1 MRILFERFV
10 MSRIVTFIFAV
21 FFVFVPL
28 SAQAIDIQEIET
40 DLGLKVLL
48 VEDNTLPIVTMSF
61 AFRGGA
67 TQDEPEKSGALN
79 LMSALLDE
87 GAGPYDADA
96 FQNRLEDLATS
107 ISFNAGRDYLFGSMR
122 TLSPHVGDAFEML
135 RLAIYEPHFDEKPLN
150 RIRDQIL
157 AGIRSEKNNPNAL
170 ASKAMREL
178 IYPVGHAYRRTVRG
192 TEMSV
197 SSLSADD
204 LRAIKTRVMGRDNL
218 VISFVGDISPEDLKT
233 RLDALFGD
241 LPATADLRKMD
252 VVEPVLGETTALDI
266 ERPQTRFTFVGK
278 GVARHDPDYIP
289 AYLVNQILG
298 GSGLTSRLSNEVREK
313 RGLAYGISTGL
324 SNSVLSSLFTGSVA
338 TRTDFADETLKV
350 LKKELKRMADEGPT
364 EEELA
369 LAKSYTIGVYA
380 LNFDGSSSIANT
392 LTGLQIQNL
401 PADYI
406 KTRANKINSVTL
418 EQAKS
423 AAKRLLGDDSYSFVR
438 LGPAPK

>member
-1 MRILFERFV
+1 MRILFERFAI
-10 MSRIVTFIFAV
+10 SRIVTFVFAV
-21 FFVFVPL
+21 LFVFVPL
-28 SAQAIDIQEIET
+28 SAQAIDIKEIET

-48 VEDNTLPIVTMSF
+48 VEDHTLPIITMSF

-67 TQDEPEKSGALN
+67 TQDDPEKSGALN

-150 RIRDQIL
+150 RIRDQLL

-192 TEMSV
+192 TETSV
-197 SSLSADD
+197 SALSADD
-204 LRAIKTRVMGRDNL
+204 LRAIKKRVMGRDNL
-218 VISFVGDISPEDLKT
+218 VISFVGDISPADLKN

-241 LPATADLRKMD
+241 LPTTADLRKMD
-252 VVEPVLGETTALDI
+252 VVEPVLGKTTAVDI
-266 ERPQTRFTFVGK
+266 ERPQTRFSFVGK

-338 TRTDFADETLKV
+338 TRTDFADQTLKV

-364 EEELA
+364 EEELK

-380 LNFDGSSSIANT
+380 LNFDGSSSIADT

-406 KTRANKINSVTL
+406 KTRENRINSVTL
-418 EQAKS
+418 EEAKS
-423 AAKRLLGDDSYSFVR
+423 AAKRLLGEDSYSFVR

>member
-10 MSRIVTFIFAV
+10 MSRIVTFVFAV
-21 FFVFVPL
+21 LFVFVPL
-28 SAQAIDIQEIET
+28 SAQAIDIKEIET

-48 VEDNTLPIVTMSF
+48 VEDHTLPIITMSF

-87 GAGPYDADA
+87 GAGPYDAEA

-135 RLAIYEPHFDEKPLN
+135 RLAIYEPHFNEKPLN
-150 RIRDQIL
+150 RIRDQLL

-192 TEMSV
+192 TETSV
-197 SSLSADD
+197 SSLNADD
-204 LRAIKTRVMGRDNL
+204 LRAIKKRVMGRDNL
-218 VISFVGDISPEDLKT
+218 IISFVGDISPADLKK
-233 RLDALFGD
+233 RLDVLFGD

-252 VVEPVLGETTALDI
+252 VVEPMLGETTAIDI
-266 ERPQTRFTFVGK
+266 ERPQTRFSFVGK

-338 TRTDFADETLKV
+338 TRTDFADETFKV

-380 LNFDGSSSIANT
+380 LNFDGSSDIANT
-392 LTGLQIQNL
+392 LTSLQIQNL

-406 KTRANKINSVTL
+406 KTRAKRINSVTL

>member
-192 TEMSV
+192 TEVSV

>member
-204 LRAIKTRVMGRDNL
+204 LRAIKTRVMGWDNL
-218 VISFVGDISPEDLKT
+218 IISFVGDISPEDLKT